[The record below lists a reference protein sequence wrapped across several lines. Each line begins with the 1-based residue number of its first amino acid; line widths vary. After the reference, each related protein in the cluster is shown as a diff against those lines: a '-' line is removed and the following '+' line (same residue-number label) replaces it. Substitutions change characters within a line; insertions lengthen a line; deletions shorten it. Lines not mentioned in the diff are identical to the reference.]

1 MIIDQDGLLSDAQA
15 FDADAYSTNI
25 IDLGVTG
32 RKIGVGEPM
41 CICLF
46 VDVAADH
53 TTGNETFALEVHTD
67 DDVAFGSATV
77 LSSTTILYSAL
88 TAGSKHVLF
97 LSPTW
102 TFERY
107 LAYYH
112 NGGGTTPT
120 ITATVALLPVSNL
133 ANWKAGANAY
143 TVTH

>member
-1 MIIDQDGLLSDAQA
+1 MILDNLHVLSDAQA

-32 RKIGVGEPM
+32 RKFGAGEPM
-41 CICLF
+41 CMVLF

-53 TTGNETFALEVHTD
+53 TTGNETFALEIHTD

-77 LSSTTILYSAL
+77 LRSETILYSAL
-88 TAGSKHVLF
+88 TAGSKHVLPF
-97 LSPTW
+97 NPAW

-112 NGGGTTPT
+112 NGGGTSPT
-120 ITATVALLPVSNL
+120 ITATVVVMPMSAVESVT
-133 ANWKAGANAY
+133 AY
-143 TVTH
+143 PNDYKVTR